1 MVKAAQWVKREACMV
16 HKLDFFASWMSS
28 LFALNLK
35 EEPYSGRES
44 MALAKA
50 DKVEKMAEVAV
61 KVACHG
67 MSVAV
72 SS

>member
-1 MVKAAQWVKREACMV
+1 MV